1 MNWLLDLGN
10 SRLKVAAWPGKG
22 GVGDVQAW
30 SHGATDFPATLQPW
44 LERIRPGDTCWLASV
59 AGSEVTAIVAEHM
72 ARHGCPAQ
80 RARTLPEAAGVR
92 IAYAEPSRLG
102 VDRFLAL
109 LAARS
114 RGPGPWLLVSAG
126 SALTV
131 DLLDEEGLHRGG
143 VIAPSPEHMRAALAA
158 RFPALA
164 YAGGEAHAFATDTA
178 DALAGGSLG
187 AAAGLVERSQREA
200 MRLLGK
206 TPRVLLGGGGS
217 ARLAEALELDV
228 EAAPALVLEGLAV
241 YAAQVGATER

>member
-10 SRLKVAAWPGKG
+10 SRLKLAAWSATGELG
-22 GVGDVQAW
+22 EVQVW

-44 LERIRPGDTCWLASV
+44 LEQLRPGDTCWLASV
-59 AGSEVTAIVAEHM
+59 AGPDITAAVAGQL
-72 ARHGCPAQ
+72 ASHGCPAQ

-109 LAARS
+109 LAAHA

-131 DLLDEEGLHRGG
+131 DLLDAQGLHRGG

-164 YAGGEAHAFATDTA
+164 YAGGEAHAFAADTA

-187 AAAGLVERSQREA
+187 AAAGLVERSHREA
-200 MRLLGK
+200 THLLGK
-206 TPRVLLGGGGS
+206 APTVLVGGGGGQ
-217 ARLAEALELDV
+217 RLAEALELDV
-228 EAAPALVLEGLAV
+228 EPAPALVLEGLAV
-241 YAAQVGATER
+241 YAENVGAKAQ

>member
-10 SRLKVAAWPGKG
+10 SRLKVAAWPRSGKLG
-22 GVGDVQAW
+22 PVQAW
-30 SHGATDFPATLQPW
+30 SHGATDFPGTLQPW
-44 LERIRPGDTCWLASV
+44 LDQLRPGDTCWLASV
-59 AGSEVTAIVAEHM
+59 AGSEVTAAVAEQL

-109 LAARS
+109 LGAHA

-131 DLLDEEGLHRGG
+131 DLLDADGLHRGG
-143 VIAPSPEHMRAALAA
+143 VIAPSPEHMRAALAS

-164 YAGGEAHAFATDTA
+164 YAGGEAQAFATDTA

-187 AAAGLVERSQREA
+187 AAAGLVERSHREA
-200 MRLLGK
+200 TRLLGQAP
-206 TPRVLLGGGGS
+206 TVLLGGGGG
-217 ARLAEALELDV
+217 ARLAEALELQVV
-228 EAAPALVLEGLAV
+228 EAPALVLEGLAV
-241 YAAQVGATER
+241 YAAETGAASA

>member
-10 SRLKVAAWPGKG
+10 SRLKAARWSPGEG
-22 GVGDVQAW
+22 LGEVQAW
-30 SHGATDFPATLQPW
+30 AHGASDFPACLQPW
-44 LERIRPGDTCWLASV
+44 LATLAPGDTCWLASV
-59 AGSEVTAIVAEHM
+59 ASPEVTATVAAQLAGAGHP
-72 ARHGCPAQ
+72 AR
-80 RARTLPEAAGVR
+80 RARTRPALAGVR

-109 LAARS
+109 LAAHA

-131 DLLDEEGLHRGG
+131 DLLDAAGQHRGG

-187 AAAGLVERSQREA
+187 AAVGLVERSHREA
-200 MRLLGK
+200 TRLLGVA
-206 TPRVLLGGGGS
+206 PAVLLGGGG
-217 ARLAEALELDV
+217 AERLRELLEMDV
-228 EAAPALVLEGLAV
+228 VPAPALVLEGLAV
-241 YAAQVGATER
+241 YATQAGSDDE